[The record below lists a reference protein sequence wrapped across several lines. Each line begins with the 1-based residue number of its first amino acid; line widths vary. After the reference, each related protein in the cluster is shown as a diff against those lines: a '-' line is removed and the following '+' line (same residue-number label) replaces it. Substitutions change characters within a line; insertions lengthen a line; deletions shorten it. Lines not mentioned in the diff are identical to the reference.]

1 MQNWR
6 EINILIVL
14 FIYCRIIMNS
24 KKILLVVYC
33 SLLSVSF
40 FSKIYAEQI
49 EIISLW
55 EEMIQKTL
63 ETNTVNINNAEY
75 LFDRMQTNEQ
85 LSEERKTVFLWL
97 FKQLVWSEYFQ
108 WGVFVKEDLLNTF
121 LWEWRFL
128 YWIPLFWIESLEK
141 EWVSMTYCSK
151 TAKLNLQ
158 QITCL
163 GTDGI
168 FSPNTIVQW
177 DAITLI
183 EQWRKKGELI
193 AMPFDLWTIKKYL
206 STLHQKYWSVI
217 FDLYVYRS
225 WYEEKEESDYY
236 RKWHRAV
243 LFIWHDLEL
252 YVLDPYMHD
261 QKPIRLWNYK
271 ATWWSEEQ
279 IVLFP
284 KFWYQ
289 YALCPMQLKDSEIE
303 QLDQQEDET
312 VQNLPWDE
320 RKDEEDWLIEQ
331 WNEQYKQEDENEI
344 WSEANIVI
352 SDESNEPL
360 ENEMQENND
369 ENWEDN
375 TLQVMQNNDSPVE

>member
-158 QITCL
+158 QITCWVCHL
-163 GTDGI
+163 FRLFLVFLFGRMSWWMWNWG
-168 FSPNTIVQW
+168 FV
-177 DAITLI
+177 
-183 EQWRKKGELI
+183 I
-193 AMPFDLWTIKKYL
+193 ASID
-206 STLHQKYWSVI
+206 
-217 FDLYVYRS
+217 R
-225 WYEEKEESDYY
+225 
-236 RKWHRAV
+236 
-243 LFIWHDLEL
+243 
-252 YVLDPYMHD
+252 
-261 QKPIRLWNYK
+261 
-271 ATWWSEEQ
+271 
-279 IVLFP
+279 
-284 KFWYQ
+284 
-289 YALCPMQLKDSEIE
+289 
-303 QLDQQEDET
+303 ET
-312 VQNLPWDE
+312 FQTE
-320 RKDEEDWLIEQ
+320 
-331 WNEQYKQEDENEI
+331 
-344 WSEANIVI
+344 
-352 SDESNEPL
+352 
-360 ENEMQENND
+360 
-369 ENWEDN
+369 
-375 TLQVMQNNDSPVE
+375 